1 MFLPPFG
8 SMHLL
13 WKIAITAF
21 FIPVPIVKSMPHREK
36 AEMQPLPIKYAIQHF
51 EAELK
56 PYYQS

>member
-1 MFLPPFG
+1 
-8 SMHLL
+8 MHLL

-56 PYYQS
+56 PYFQS